1 MATSL
6 SEPRNRLG
14 QVIDSKAVNGISFI
28 ELKTVD
34 AKTLYVH
41 FLNSVDVA
49 PKAPLKMLATIAGG
63 ERITGIKAN
72 AIDAT
77 TDWST
82 DSNGNRI
89 LAVRV
94 KTAGDFSTYTLTL
107 TTDKPLAGG
116 PSGSFVPLEKLD
128 PMYTS
133 ANFSFKVLCPS
144 EFDCAPQCGCCPDDE
159 PPLPAIDY
167 TAKDFQSFKL
177 ALSNFSSQRYPSW
190 QERSEADFGVMFM
203 EALCQLGDEL
213 SYLQD
218 RVATEAQLLTATQQ
232 RSLVNLAR
240 LVDYEPSPA
249 FSASTQ
255 VQCNVTGSSVPA
267 GILVT
272 ATTPDGVTVPFE
284 IGTGLNDSTDY
295 ATNPMWNSGIPP
307 YWFDDSQKT
316 LSCGATQMYL
326 YGHGFEFE
334 AAINAFAVATQPL
347 PVQLLI
353 QTDLP
358 GQSLLQVVTLIAATE
373 LEDPIFLSKNKK
385 PTKVTLIQWGA
396 SDALTDARDLTAT
409 TVAGNL
415 LPATQGQRFS
425 ENFAIATPPA
435 GAQGMLIAVARY
447 GPNGSDASPNWIFR
461 YPLSSANAANC
472 RLAWLP
478 SQLAGDSAVDP
489 DTAEPQPEIIL
500 NRVLPEPESFA
511 FSTSLLDAT
520 AGEAAYTVDPQAW
533 RIVARDATGTPSH
546 WEYDGDQGDT
556 IRFGNG
562 AFGAQPADG
571 EVYKVEYR
579 IGLGAAGNVAANAI
593 QNIGANAASYITAVS
608 NPFDVTTGADAETAQ
623 HIQRMAPQA
632 FRAQQYRAV
641 TAADYQAA
649 AEQESW
655 VLSAG
660 CSFRWTGSWLTVFTV
675 ADPTQNAANDPADAE
690 TNQID
695 LINLLN
701 RRRLAGYESYA
712 PPPWLV
718 SVDLVITVCVQQGWL
733 SSDVE
738 AGVLT
743 ALADAQNPNGKAGFF
758 YADSFTFGTPLYR
771 ANLEAAIQ
779 AVPGVNGVLDI
790 EYRQRGATTAYL
802 PLPDMLQI
810 GAGQIL
816 RVAND
821 PNYPERGIIRVIAE
835 GGR

>member
-1 MATSL
+1 MTKSL

-14 QVIDSKAVNGISFI
+14 KVIDSTAVNGISFV

-41 FLNSVDVA
+41 FLNSVDVTPA
-49 PKAPLKMLATIAGG
+49 APLKMLATITGG
-63 ERITGIKAN
+63 ERITGIKADEIH
-72 AIDAT
+72 AA

-89 LAVRV
+89 LTVRV
-94 KTAGDFSTYTLTL
+94 NQAGDFSTYTITL
-107 TTDKPLAGG
+107 TSDKPLSGG
-116 PSGSFVPLEKLD
+116 PPGSYVPLVKLD
-128 PMYTS
+128 PMYSS

-144 EFDCAPQCGCCPDDE
+144 EFDCAPQCDCCPDDE

-177 ALSNFSSQRYPSW
+177 ALGNFSSQRYPSW

-232 RSLVNLAR
+232 RSLVSLAR

-249 FSASTQ
+249 LSASTQ

-284 IGTGLNDSTDY
+284 IGAGLNDTTNYST
-295 ATNPMWNSGIPP
+295 NMKWNSGIQP

-316 LSCGATQMYL
+316 LPCGATQMYL
-326 YGHGFEFE
+326 LGHGFKFE
-334 AAINAFAVATQPL
+334 AAIKAGPA
-347 PVQLLI
+347 QLLI

-358 GQSLLQVVTLIAATE
+358 GQSLRQVVTLTGAVE
-373 LEDPIFLSKNKK
+373 LEDPIFKTGIN
-385 PTKVTLIQWGA
+385 PTKVTLIQWGV

-425 ENFAIATPPA
+425 ENFAIATPPP

-447 GPNGSDASPNWIFR
+447 GPNGSDAAPNWIFR
-461 YPLSSANAANC
+461 YPLSRANAANG

-478 SQLAGDSAVDP
+478 SQLATDSSVDP
-489 DTAEPQPEIIL
+489 DTAEPQPEIL
-500 NRVLPEPESFA
+500 LSRVVPEPESFS

-520 AGEAAYTVDPQAW
+520 AGEAAFTVDPQAW
-533 RIVARDATGTPSH
+533 RVVERDGTGTPIH

-556 IRFGNG
+556 IRFGDG
-562 AFGAQPADG
+562 VFGAQPANGD
-571 EVYKVEYR
+571 VYKVEYR
-579 IGLGAAGNVAANAI
+579 IGLGSAGNVAAGAI
-593 QNIGANAASYITAVS
+593 QNIGENAANYLTSVS
-608 NPFDVTTGADAETAQ
+608 NPFDVTSGSDAETAQ

-632 FRAQQYRAV
+632 FRAVQYRAV

-660 CSFRWTGSWLTVFTV
+660 SSFRWTGSWLTVFTV
-675 ADPTQNAANDPADAE
+675 ADPTQNAASDPADAE
-690 TNQID
+690 KNQID
-695 LINLLN
+695 LIDLLN

-718 SVDLVITVCVQQGWL
+718 SVDLVITVCVEQGWL

-743 ALADAQNPNGKAGFF
+743 ALADAQNPNGKSGFF

-790 EYRQRGATTAYL
+790 EYRQRGATTTYL
-802 PLPDMLQI
+802 PLPDVLEI